1 MRASCL
7 NIANMRYYNNKTGTS
22 LFLTN
27 RLDLSLPMLIILDTV
42 YFFMI
47 CYFQPYLTDNEY
59 LTICQ
64 VGRDLGSII
73 NERKRCSKTGCGTN
87 NLLDAI
93 LYLGETFILSAAWI
107 VSIIYKYKIL
117 LRIWISKDAIP
128 RAWRITMITCNTWS
142 KL

>member
-7 NIANMRYYNNKTGTS
+7 NIANMRYYNDKTGTS

-27 RLDLSLPMLIILDTV
+27 RLDLSLPMLIVLDTV

-47 CYFQPYLTDNEY
+47 CYFQPYLTDDEY

-107 VSIIYKYKIL
+107 VSIIYKYM
-117 LRIWISKDAIP
+117 SETA
-128 RAWRITMITCNTWS
+128 A
-142 KL
+142 KLTAHS